1 MKFLGIRRLRVC
13 DTNSPMLENILADLK
28 WEEEECA
35 EMLEEDQILIDQ
47 LHALDGM
54 FDEEFQRQNV
64 SIADSLQG
72 YWLERMEEIGNEMDM
87 PLSDDYRHDLRQVGM
102 VLEEDGESG
111 LGSEEK

>member
-1 MKFLGIRRLRVC
+1 MKFLGIRHLRVC
-13 DTNSPMLENILADLK
+13 DTNSPMLENILADPK

-54 FDEEFQRQNV
+54 FDEEFQHQNV

-87 PLSDDYRHDLRQVGM
+87 LLSDDYRHDLRQVGM
-102 VLEEDGESG
+102 VLEEDEESG